1 MKVVKL
7 IFPASSTPFLEN
19 GKLEKQQKFK
29 LHMFV
34 TRQLGVVISELGIT
48 TNFETMPTCEKSGGV
63 GAFCA

>member
-1 MKVVKL
+1 
-7 IFPASSTPFLEN
+7 LEN

-34 TRQLGVVISELGIT
+34 TRELGVVARELGIT
-48 TNFETMPTCEKSGGV
+48 TKFETMPTCEKSCGE